1 MVAPDKSLCKYTN
14 LPFEYLPFGHL
25 NQVTA
30 YITIN
35 TGPKDVRYMCVC
47 VQKKVCSIL
56 IIMVTLRRLE
66 RRQDCG

>member
-47 VQKKVCSIL
+47 VCVYSYLGEFQPVYKTSQY
-56 IIMVTLRRLE
+56 TLLS
-66 RRQDCG
+66 